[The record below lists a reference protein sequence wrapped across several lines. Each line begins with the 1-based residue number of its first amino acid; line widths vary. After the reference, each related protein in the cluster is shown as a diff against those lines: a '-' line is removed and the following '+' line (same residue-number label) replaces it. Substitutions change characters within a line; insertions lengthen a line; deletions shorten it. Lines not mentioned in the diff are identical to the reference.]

1 MNFMRLTAAHA
12 GPDQIRVTRTTR
24 FSRGTPNSQKM
35 IFREVLRL
43 GELVVD
49 RDDCGI
55 DDAAGLDRV
64 AENLMATSKPAFVFK
79 RMHYQERIP
88 LPVAFT
94 PGAVFILH
102 LRHAGGGLEQL
113 PSSRFEVDMCQRV
126 EGLVNVRRL
135 RPEP

>member
-1 MNFMRLTAAHA
+1 MAAADA

-24 FSRGTPNSQKM
+24 FSRGTPNSQKK

-43 GELVVD
+43 GELVVN

-79 RMHYQERIP
+79 RMHHQKRIP
-88 LPVAFT
+88 LPVVFP

-102 LRHAGGGLEQL
+102 PRHATGGLEQL
-113 PSSRFEVDMCQRV
+113 PSSRFEVDMRQGV
-126 EGLVNVRRL
+126 EGEVNVRRL